1 MPALSTNALAPA
13 THGSEIFDKDHVDAA
28 ASTWKKPQLPIFFII
43 SHAEKIVNFFVIPD
57 YPQVHKTYQKSTTQ
71 IRFHDYLLDKPDEI
85 QNTSLRNEYLEKLIN
100 EIYMSTN
107 VERPSWYP
115 ELEQMLS
122 DLTNLPED
130 WSGEIASR
138 FTNDMSEVSK
148 KFFAKYASL
157 LPSQPFI
164 YPTKKGD
171 LTAEIRANDNSLTLI
186 IMKDDLI
193 IFVSGPDD
201 THYKVVPG
209 WQQAPHRVITEIENA
224 LVFAED
230 N

>member
-1 MPALSTNALAPA
+1 MHALSTNALAPE
-13 THGSEIFDKDHVDAA
+13 TRGTEIFDKDHVDAA
-28 ASTWKKPQLPIFFII
+28 TSIWKKPQLPILII
-43 SHAEKIVNFFVIPD
+43 TSYADKILNFFVITD
-57 YPQVHKTYQKSTTQ
+57 YPQAHKSYQKSTTQ
-71 IRFHDYLLDKPDEI
+71 IKFHDILLEQGDKI
-85 QNTSLRNEYLEKLIN
+85 QNTSLRNDYFEKLIN
-100 EIYMSTN
+100 EIYLSTN

-115 ELEQMLS
+115 ALEQMLS
-122 DLTNLPED
+122 DLANLPED

-138 FTNDMSEVSK
+138 FTSEMSEVSK

-164 YPTKKGD
+164 YATKKGD
-171 LTAEIRANDNSLTLI
+171 LSAEVKANDNPLTFI

-193 IFVSGPDD
+193 IFVSKPDD

-209 WQQAPHRVITEIENA
+209 WQQAPHRVIAEIENA